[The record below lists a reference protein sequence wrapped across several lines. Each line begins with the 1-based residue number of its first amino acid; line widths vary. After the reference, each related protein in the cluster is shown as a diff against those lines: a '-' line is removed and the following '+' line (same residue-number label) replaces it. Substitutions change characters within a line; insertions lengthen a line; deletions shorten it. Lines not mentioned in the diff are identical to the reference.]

1 MPTISNRLTRL
12 KMKVDYSVL
21 LDRDLYPND
30 TWKRAAYVI
39 IGVHPSY
46 REELESVVRHGG
58 GNLALLNCLK
68 PLLIPLHWQD
78 AAYEIAKFFMRQE
91 PDMSTFLPEISEQ
104 EVHNIASS
112 IAATEAIFWFLRQ
125 KMLQEN
131 DKFNSKLRFPFR
143 KHGHQRPL
151 LPLPPLEAP
160 YLPSMPEDDERP
172 AWYTANYVARMLLG
186 HITEES
192 SDGWEFY
199 LASKQ
204 YDHVEEKRD

>member
-1 MPTISNRLTRL
+1 MPTISNRLTRQ

-21 LDRDLYPND
+21 LDRELYPND

-39 IGVHPSY
+39 IGVHPSS

-91 PDMSTFLPEISEQ
+91 PDMSTFLYEIGKQ

-112 IAATEAIFWFLRQ
+112 IAAAESIFWFLRQ
-125 KMLQEN
+125 KLLQEDN
-131 DKFNSKLRFPFR
+131 KSISRLHFPFR
-143 KHGHQRPL
+143 KRWLQQPL

-160 YLPSMPEDDERP
+160 YLPSMPEEDERP
-172 AWYTANYVARMLLG
+172 AWYTANYVAKMLLG

-204 YDHVEEKRD
+204 YDHVEEKHD

>member
-1 MPTISNRLTRL
+1 MPTISNILGVL
-12 KMKVDYSVL
+12 SMKVDYSVL

-39 IGVHPSY
+39 LGVYPSS
-46 REELESVVRHGG
+46 REKLEYVVQHGG
-58 GNLALLNCLK
+58 SYFALFNCLK

-91 PDMSTFLPEISEQ
+91 PDMSTFLHEIGEQ

-112 IAATEAIFWFLRQ
+112 IAAAEAIFWFLR
-125 KMLQEN
+125 KKASQEHY
-131 DKFNSKLRFPFR
+131 KFNPKLRFPFKKR
-143 KHGHQRPL
+143 MLQRPL
-151 LPLPPLEAP
+151 LPLPPLQAP
-160 YLPSMPEDDERP
+160 YLPSMPEKDDRP

-204 YDHVEEKRD
+204 YDHAEEKRD

>member
-1 MPTISNRLTRL
+1 MPTIHNRFTGLS
-12 KMKVDYSVL
+12 MEADYSVL

-39 IGVHPSY
+39 IGVHPSS

-78 AAYEIAKFFMRQE
+78 AAYEIAKFFIRQE
-91 PDMSTFLPEISEQ
+91 PDMSTFLHEIGEQ

-112 IAATEAIFWFLRQ
+112 IAVAEAIFWFLRW
-125 KMLQEN
+125 KESQEN
-131 DKFNSKLRFPFR
+131 YKFISKLRSPFR
-143 KHGHQRPL
+143 NRMSQRSLLSPL
-151 LPLPPLEAP
+151 SLQAP
-160 YLPSMPEDDERP
+160 LPSMPEEDERP
-172 AWYTANYVARMLLG
+172 AWYTSNYVAKMLLG

-204 YDHVEEKRD
+204 YDYVEEKRD

>member
-1 MPTISNRLTRL
+1 MPTISNRFGQR
-12 KMKVDYSVL
+12 MEVDYSVL

-39 IGVHPSY
+39 IGVHPSS

-78 AAYEIAKFFMRQE
+78 AAYEIAKFFIRQE
-91 PDMSTFLPEISEQ
+91 PDMSTFLHEIGEQ

-112 IAATEAIFWFLRQ
+112 IAVAEAIFWFLRW
-125 KMLQEN
+125 KESQEN
-131 DKFNSKLRFPFR
+131 YKFISKLRSPFR
-143 KHGHQRPL
+143 NRMSQRPL
-151 LPLPPLEAP
+151 LPLLPLEVP
-160 YLPSMPEDDERP
+160 YLPSMPEEDDRP

-204 YDHVEEKRD
+204 YDYVEEKRD

>member
-12 KMKVDYSVL
+12 RITVDYSVL
-21 LDRDLYPND
+21 LDSELYPHD
-30 TWKRAAYVI
+30 MWKRAAYVI
-39 IGVHPSY
+39 IGAYPSS
-46 REELESVVRHGG
+46 REELESVVQHGG
-58 GNLALLNCLK
+58 GDFALFNCLK

-91 PDMSTFLPEISEQ
+91 PDMSTFLPEIGEQ

-160 YLPSMPEDDERP
+160 YLPSMPEEDERP

-204 YDHVEEKRD
+204 YDHVEEKHD

>member
-1 MPTISNRLTRL
+1 MPIINDRFSKL
-12 KMKVDYSVL
+12 KLKTDYSVL
-21 LDRDLYPND
+21 LDKDLYPND

-39 IGVHPSY
+39 LGVHPSS

-91 PDMSTFLPEISEQ
+91 PDMSTFLHETGKQ

-125 KMLQEN
+125 KLSQEN
-131 DKFNSKLRFPFR
+131 NKSISRLHLPFR
-143 KHGHQRPL
+143 KYMLQQPL

-160 YLPSMPEDDERP
+160 YLPSMLKEDERP
-172 AWYTANYVARMLLG
+172 AWYTANYVAKMLLG

-199 LASKQ
+199 QASKQ
-204 YDHVEEKRD
+204 YDHAEEKRD

>member
-12 KMKVDYSVL
+12 RITVDYSVL
-21 LDRDLYPND
+21 LDSELYPND
-30 TWKRAAYVI
+30 MWKRAAYVI
-39 IGVHPSY
+39 IGAYPSS
-46 REELESVVRHGG
+46 REELESVVQHGG
-58 GNLALLNCLK
+58 GDFALFNCLK

-78 AAYEIAKFFMRQE
+78 VAYEIAKFFMRQE
-91 PDMSTFLPEISEQ
+91 PDMSTFLPEIGEQ

-160 YLPSMPEDDERP
+160 YLPSMPEEDERP

-204 YDHVEEKRD
+204 YDHVEEKHD

>member
-12 KMKVDYSVL
+12 RIKVDYSVL
-21 LDRDLYPND
+21 LDSELYPND
-30 TWKRAAYVI
+30 MWKRAAYVI
-39 IGVHPSY
+39 IGAYPSS
-46 REELESVVRHGG
+46 REELESVVQHGG
-58 GNLALLNCLK
+58 GDFALFNCLK

-78 AAYEIAKFFMRQE
+78 VAYEIAKFFMRQE

>member
-1 MPTISNRLTRL
+1 MPTISNRFGQR
-12 KMKVDYSVL
+12 MEVDYSVL

-39 IGVHPSY
+39 IGVHPSS

-78 AAYEIAKFFMRQE
+78 AAYEIAKFFIRQE
-91 PDMSTFLPEISEQ
+91 PDMSTFLHEIGEQ

-112 IAATEAIFWFLRQ
+112 IAVAEAIFWFLRW
-125 KMLQEN
+125 KESQEN
-131 DKFNSKLRFPFR
+131 YKFISKLRSPFR
-143 KHGHQRPL
+143 NRMSQRPL
-151 LPLPPLEAP
+151 LPLLPLEVP
-160 YLPSMPEDDERP
+160 YLPSMPEEDDRP

-192 SDGWEFY
+192 SDGWELY

-204 YDHVEEKRD
+204 YDYVEEKRD

>member
-1 MPTISNRLTRL
+1 MPTIHNRFSGVS
-12 KMKVDYSVL
+12 MEVDYSTL
-21 LDRDLYPND
+21 LDRDLYPDD

-39 IGVHPSY
+39 LGVLPSS
-46 REELESVVRHGG
+46 REELESVVLHGG
-58 GNLALLNCLK
+58 SYFTLLNRLK

-78 AAYEIAKFFMRQE
+78 AAYEIAKFFTRQE
-91 PDMSTFLPEISEQ
+91 PDMSTFLYEIGEQ

-112 IAATEAIFWFLRQ
+112 IAVAEAIFWFLQR
-125 KMLQEN
+125 KAVQEN
-131 DKFNSKLRFPFR
+131 YKFISKLRFPFR
-143 KHGHQRPL
+143 KRISQRPL
-151 LPLPPLEAP
+151 LSPLFLQAP
-160 YLPSMPEDDERP
+160 LPSMPEEDERP
-172 AWYTANYVARMLLG
+172 AWYTANYVAKMLLG

>member
-1 MPTISNRLTRL
+1 MPTISNGLTRL
-12 KMKVDYSVL
+12 KMEMDYSVL

-39 IGVHPSY
+39 LGVHPSS
-46 REELESVVRHGG
+46 REELESVIRHGG

-78 AAYEIAKFFMRQE
+78 AAYEIAKFFMSQE
-91 PDMSTFLPEISEQ
+91 PDISTFLPEIGEQ

-112 IAATEAIFWFLRQ
+112 IAAAEAIFRFLR
-125 KMLQEN
+125 KKESQEH

-143 KHGHQRPL
+143 KRMSQQPL
-151 LPLPPLEAP
+151 LPLLPLEVP
-160 YLPSMPEDDERP
+160 YLPSMPEEDERP
-172 AWYTANYVARMLLG
+172 AWYTANYVAKMLLG

>member
-1 MPTISNRLTRL
+1 MPTIHNRFSGVS
-12 KMKVDYSVL
+12 MEADYSVL

-39 IGVHPSY
+39 LGVYPSS
-46 REELESVVRHGG
+46 RENLEYVIQHGG
-58 GNLALLNCLK
+58 SYFTLFNSLK
-68 PLLIPLHWQD
+68 PPLIPLHWQD
-78 AAYEIAKFFMRQE
+78 VAYEIAKFFMRQE
-91 PDMSTFLPEISEQ
+91 PDMSTFLHEIGEQ

-112 IAATEAIFWFLRQ
+112 IAVAEAIFWFLRQ

-131 DKFNSKLRFPFR
+131 DRFNSKLRFPFR

-160 YLPSMPEDDERP
+160 YLPSMPEEDDRP
-172 AWYTANYVARMLLG
+172 AWYTANYVAKMLLG

-199 LASKQ
+199 QASKQ

>member
-1 MPTISNRLTRL
+1 
-12 KMKVDYSVL
+12 MKVDYSVL
-21 LDRDLYPND
+21 LDRELYPND

-39 IGVHPSY
+39 IGVHPSS

-91 PDMSTFLPEISEQ
+91 PDMSTFLYEIGKQ

-112 IAATEAIFWFLRQ
+112 IAAAESIFWFLRQ
-125 KMLQEN
+125 KLLQEDN
-131 DKFNSKLRFPFR
+131 KSISRLRFPFR
-143 KHGHQRPL
+143 KRWLQQPL

-160 YLPSMPEDDERP
+160 YLPSMPEEDERP
-172 AWYTANYVARMLLG
+172 AWYTANYVAKMLLG

-204 YDHVEEKRD
+204 YDHVEEKHD

>member
-1 MPTISNRLTRL
+1 MPTISNRFGQR
-12 KMKVDYSVL
+12 MEVDYSVL

-39 IGVHPSY
+39 IGVHPSS

-78 AAYEIAKFFMRQE
+78 AAYEIAKFFIRQE
-91 PDMSTFLPEISEQ
+91 PDMSTFLHEIGEQ

-112 IAATEAIFWFLRQ
+112 IAVAEASFWFLRW
-125 KMLQEN
+125 KESQEN
-131 DKFNSKLRFPFR
+131 YKFISKLRSPFR
-143 KHGHQRPL
+143 NRMSQRPL
-151 LPLPPLEAP
+151 LPLLPLEVP
-160 YLPSMPEDDERP
+160 YLPSMPEEDDRP

-204 YDHVEEKRD
+204 YDYVEEKRD

>member
-1 MPTISNRLTRL
+1 MPTIHNRFSGVS
-12 KMKVDYSVL
+12 MEVDYSVL
-21 LDRDLYPND
+21 LDSELYPND

-39 IGVHPSY
+39 LGAYPSS
-46 REELESVVRHGG
+46 REKLEYVVQHGG
-58 GNLALLNCLK
+58 GYFALFNRLK
-68 PLLIPLHWQD
+68 PPLIPLHWQD
-78 AAYEIAKFFMRQE
+78 AAYEIAKFFTRQE
-91 PDMSTFLPEISEQ
+91 PDMSTFLYEIGEQ

-112 IAATEAIFWFLRQ
+112 IAAAEAIFWFR
-125 KMLQEN
+125 KRKGAQEN
-131 DKFNSKLRFPFR
+131 CKFISKLRFPFR
-143 KHGHQRPL
+143 NHISQRPL
-151 LPLPPLEAP
+151 LPPLSLQAP
-160 YLPSMPEDDERP
+160 LLLMPEEDECP